1 MRGQRIEVAPIVL
14 QLLDAFGKPRTVQA
28 VVSTLAGYDL
38 ASVKRAIATLTHLGF
53 LLPAADRK
61 SRRDVAAAWKDSFA
75 AAHFH
80 FATRDLIYLRE
91 PAQVA
96 QYLTRRFHEGP
107 QPSSYKEFV
116 RHSRVALAAD
126 GSGDH
131 TTLDEALRLRR
142 TVREFSRRP
151 VPVSALAKVVRG
163 TWGQT
168 GTLDGGVLG
177 PLLVKTSPSAGAR
190 HPIECYVLAWR
201 VKGLTAG
208 VYHFNVRKNCLER
221 LRRGDHRQLA
231 VQMAGG
237 QTWIRGAAFLCV
249 MTAVADRT
257 FWKYASA
264 DAYRL
269 FLLDAGHLAQTFV
282 LLATAAG
289 LGAFTTAALSEKRI
303 ERALDLDGIREFP
316 VYLCG
321 AGTKRVRASGP
332 PSSSR

>member
-1 MRGQRIEVAPIVL
+1 MAPLVL
-14 QLLDAFGKPRTVQA
+14 QLLDRFNKPRTAQT
-28 VVSTLAGYDL
+28 VVRTLDGYDL
-38 ASVKRAIATLTHLGF
+38 PSVRRAIARLTHLGY
-53 LLPAADRK
+53 LVPAADQE
-61 SRRDVAAAWKDSFA
+61 SRRDVAAAWKGSFA

-80 FATRDLIYLRE
+80 FATRNLVYLQE
-91 PAQVA
+91 PGEAA
-96 QYLTRRFHEGP
+96 QYLTRRFSDGP
-107 QPSSYKEFV
+107 QPSSYKEFL
-116 RHSRVALAAD
+116 RRPRVALTAD
-126 GSGDH
+126 GSRAT
-131 TTLDEALRLRR
+131 TTLDEALLHRR

-151 VPVSALAKVVRG
+151 VPLSDLSKVVRG

-168 GTLDGGVLG
+168 GWLDGGVLG
-177 PLLVKTSPSAGAR
+177 RLLMKTSPSAGAR
-190 HPIECYVLAWR
+190 HPIECYILAWR
-201 VKGLTAG
+201 VKGLPAG
-208 VYHFNVRKNCLER
+208 IYHFNVRNNCLER
-221 LRRGDHRQLA
+221 LRRGDHRHLA

-289 LGAFTTAALSEKRI
+289 LGGFTTAALSEKRI

-316 VYLCG
+316 IYLCG
-321 AGTKRVRASGP
+321 AGTKRSKASGP